1 MISPKLEFDKIS
13 YPREAFLNKNNNILN
28 KSIINYNNFG
38 EKIDKSDERHK
49 MRIFNDEDDEINNT
63 KDNKNLLNNTVTNTI
78 KLEKNPTII
87 EIERINDIIL
97 PVLPE
102 TTNFNNIKRF

>member
-1 MISPKLEFDKIS
+1 MISPKLAFDKIS
-13 YPREAFLNKNNNILN
+13 YPREAFLDKNNNILN
-28 KSIINYNNFG
+28 KSNIHFNNFG

-49 MRIFNDEDDEINNT
+49 MRIFNDEDDEMNNT
-63 KDNKNLLNNTVTNTI
+63 KDNKNLLNSSAFNTI

-87 EIERINDIIL
+87 EIERINEVIL